1 MNLTHIEKQQKRR
14 ELKLKGLS
22 PQQVEIELSK
32 IIKEKMEEEKVDVP
46 EMPVESVAD
55 VPEVP
60 EEERDQPEIDNPLP
74 EEEDLST
81 VDTKD

>member
-22 PQQVEIELSK
+22 PQQVEIEISK

-46 EMPVESVAD
+46 VTD

>member
-1 MNLTHIEKQQKRR
+1 MNLTHIEKQAKRR

-46 EMPVESVAD
+46 VTD

-60 EEERDQPEIDNPLP
+60 EEEERDQPEVDNPLP

>member
-46 EMPVESVAD
+46 VTD

-60 EEERDQPEIDNPLP
+60 EEERDQPEVENPIP

-81 VDTKD
+81 VDTGL